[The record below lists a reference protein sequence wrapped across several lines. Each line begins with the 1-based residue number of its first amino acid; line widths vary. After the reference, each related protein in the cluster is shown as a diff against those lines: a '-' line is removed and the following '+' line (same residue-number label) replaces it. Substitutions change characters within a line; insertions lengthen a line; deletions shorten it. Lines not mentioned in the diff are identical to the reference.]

1 MSMNPFLQ
9 DFMRRQNT
17 IIQSAAPQTEAAAAP
32 GATKKKSKHG
42 TKDGKAPFGEQD
54 ALQRII
60 TEKPPKKQVLEYFR
74 DRIAEL
80 VAADMSA

>member
-1 MSMNPFLQ
+1 MNPFLQ
-9 DFMRRQNT
+9 DFMRRQTN
-17 IIQSAAPQTEAAAAP
+17 IIQSAAPQSEAAAEP
-32 GATKKKSKHG
+32 GARKKKSKHG

-60 TEKPPKKQVLEYFR
+60 TEKPPKKQVLQYFK

-80 VAADMSA
+80 VAADMS

>member
-1 MSMNPFLQ
+1 MSMNPFLN

-17 IIQSAAPQTEAAAAP
+17 IIQSVAPPADAP
-32 GATKKKSKHG
+32 PGKRKKKSKHQ
-42 TKDGKAPFGEQD
+42 TKDGKAPFGEED
-54 ALQRII
+54 AMQRII

-74 DRIAEL
+74 NRIAEL